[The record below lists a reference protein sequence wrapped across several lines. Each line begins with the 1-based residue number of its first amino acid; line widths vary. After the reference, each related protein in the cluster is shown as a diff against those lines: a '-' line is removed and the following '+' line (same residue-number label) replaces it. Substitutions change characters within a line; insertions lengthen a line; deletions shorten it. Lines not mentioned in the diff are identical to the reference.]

1 MCCKGNIC
9 LTQQLSVLPI
19 RKPGAGN
26 NGPTIDSS
34 GMLRGIPS
42 HIFPYTIIAFGLK
55 VPLPFTLQWKRKGQ
69 MLSFYKPGS
78 FLALQSDAMN
88 HSGVKWCLL
97 CWFTWRLESNHT
109 SYCMKKIL
117 NGCNPNGILCT
128 QILQML
134 LHLDEYDLLSFFGGA
149 PILLGSSPEILL
161 TQHVGG
167 LRHCWMIVA
176 GNAFKPTV
184 PYLWIIVSPAAS

>member
-1 MCCKGNIC
+1 
-9 LTQQLSVLPI
+9 
-19 RKPGAGN
+19 
-26 NGPTIDSS
+26 
-34 GMLRGIPS
+34 
-42 HIFPYTIIAFGLK
+42 
-55 VPLPFTLQWKRKGQ
+55 
-69 MLSFYKPGS
+69 
-78 FLALQSDAMN
+78 
-88 HSGVKWCLL
+88 
-97 CWFTWRLESNHT
+97 
-109 SYCMKKIL
+109 MKKIL

-184 PYLWIIVSPAAS
+184 PYL